1 MGKLVYSKTMANNLR
16 KVVKKHIKTLIQDP
30 EHMVAK
36 AAVAALDLDNPTLQE
51 FDDTFTKIAG
61 GPAPHFPFPDA
72 TAYYIWA
79 SSHNIVQHIR
89 VPFLTINSG
98 DDPVVSSVPMD
109 GGGNGL
115 VVMEL
120 TKGGG
125 HIGWFQAS
133 PGHVNR
139 WTTKPVLEWL
149 RLMGRDVVH
158 DPKPRGRSLFVGED
172 GFLREEGKDN
182 LGCKETECGGLVE
195 GNVGKGNA
203 LQPVIDLVYLQLF
216 QKGMRL
222 Q

>member
-1 MGKLVYSKTMANNLR
+1 MANKFRKLVE
-16 KVVKKHIKTLIQDP
+16 KHFTALIQDP

-36 AAVAALDLDNPTLQE
+36 AANAALSLDNPTLQE
-51 FDDTFTKIAG
+51 FDDTFTKFAG
-61 GPAPHFPFPDA
+61 GPAPHFPFPDVN
-72 TAYYIWA
+72 AYYIWG
-79 SSHNIVQHIR
+79 SSHNIIQHIR
-89 VPFLTINSG
+89 VPFLAINSG

-109 GGGNGL
+109 SGGNGL

-149 RLMGRDVVH
+149 MLMGRDVVH
-158 DPKPRGRSLFVGED
+158 DPKFRGRSLFVGED
-172 GFLREEGKDN
+172 GFLREEGVDN
-182 LGCKETECGGLVE
+182 LGCKEIEGGGLVD
-195 GNVGKGNA
+195 GNDVGKGNV
-203 LQPVIDLVYLQLF
+203 LQPVIDLVYLHLHLF
-216 QKGMRL
+216 QKVMRL